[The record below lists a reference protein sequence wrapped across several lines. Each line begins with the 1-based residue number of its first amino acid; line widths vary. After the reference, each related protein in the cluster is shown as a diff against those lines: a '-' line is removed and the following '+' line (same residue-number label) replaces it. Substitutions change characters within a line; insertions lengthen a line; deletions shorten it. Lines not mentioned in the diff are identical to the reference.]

1 MRRVSSADIPR
12 LSAKAMH
19 LVASGIYSMYTLQH
33 GEAEYLLITDQGERY
48 FLDSLGGVLVSGYVE
63 TNIRSIVGEVVMLE
77 GHSADFALVNCGL
90 APQACVS

>member
-1 MRRVSSADIPR
+1 
-12 LSAKAMH
+12 
-19 LVASGIYSMYTLQH
+19 MYTLQH
-33 GEAEYLLITDQGERY
+33 GEAEYLLITDQDERY
-48 FLDSLGGVLVSGYVE
+48 FLDSLGGVLISGYVE

>member
-12 LSAKAMH
+12 LSAKAKH

-48 FLDSLGGVLVSGYVE
+48 FLDSHGGILDSGYVE
-63 TNIRSIVGEVVMLE
+63 SSVRSIVGEVVMLE
-77 GHSADFALVNCGL
+77 DHSADFALVNCGL
-90 APQACVS
+90 VAQACVS